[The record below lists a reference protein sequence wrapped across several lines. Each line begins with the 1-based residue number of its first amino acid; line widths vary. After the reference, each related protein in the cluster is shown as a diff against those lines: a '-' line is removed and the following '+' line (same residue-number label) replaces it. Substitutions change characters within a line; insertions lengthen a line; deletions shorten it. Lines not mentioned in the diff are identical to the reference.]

1 MLLKNQEQ
9 TQKLRKRTFFCEMW
23 PRGKLNGGRN
33 YKNSAGFIFSRQV
46 IFFSRDDAVSRRIC
60 KKKQQIAECQVVNIS
75 QNLRGDQQNLY
86 WHHFL
91 SASLVVPHL
100 SFAALYKNCKKAR
113 RPT

>member
-46 IFFSRDDAVSRRIC
+46 IFVIAMMPSVGEFVKRSNKLLSVKLSTFHRIC
-60 KKKQQIAECQVVNIS
+60 EGIS
-75 QNLRGDQQNLY
+75 KIYSGTI
-86 WHHFL
+86 F
-91 SASLVVPHL
+91 
-100 SFAALYKNCKKAR
+100 
-113 RPT
+113 

>member
-9 TQKLRKRTFFCEMW
+9 TQKLRKRTFLAKCGHEVNLMEVIIT
-23 PRGKLNGGRN
+23 
-33 YKNSAGFIFSRQV
+33 NSAGFIFISNKESK
-46 IFFSRDDAVSRRIC
+46 FSRYDAVGWRIC

-100 SFAALYKNCKKAR
+100 SFAA
-113 RPT
+113 P